1 MKMRKPRSPLKKM
14 QSKAK
19 RKMKKAIVPGYGKG
33 GASLMK
39 NPTKT
44 IVKKVSGQ
52 PITKKSKKGSLSWL
66 IKKLLK

>member
-1 MKMRKPRSPLKKM
+1 MKIRKPRSPLKKM

-33 GASLMK
+33 GVAMMN

-44 IVKKVSGQ
+44 IAKKALGQ
-52 PITKKSKKGSLSWL
+52 PVSKKSKKGSLSWL